1 MPSSHLVKEMGH
13 SGNSS
18 GTQRESEGKL
28 MSLLLVLQEQNQ
40 KGEFPTQRG
49 SSYSQI
55 LNTATCGQGK
65 KMTMSED
72 IFSFSS
78 KADLLILLFCSG
90 NIY

>member
-1 MPSSHLVKEMGH
+1 MLSSHLVKEMGH

-28 MSLLLVLQEQNQ
+28 MLLLLVLQEQNQ
-40 KGEFPTQRG
+40 KGELPTQRG

-65 KMTMSED
+65 KMMSED

-78 KADLLILLFCSG
+78 KADLLILFFCSG
-90 NIY
+90 NIH